1 MPPTTADSSVGP
13 LERGLAVL
21 RALAQAPRARLR
33 PSELVALTGL
43 TRSPVDRIATTL
55 VRLGYLRED
64 DRELVLAPRLMELGL
79 AYLHSSGIPE
89 ALGPPAEALADE
101 LDESVS
107 LAVPDGDAVR
117 FVVQSNRRRTL
128 SVSFRVGDA
137 LPAERC
143 APGELFAA
151 DWDVQQYAQWQART
165 RADPHDAGFPAVPP
179 PRPRRAR
186 TTEAELRARAAEA
199 RENGWVLDDQR
210 IEPGL
215 VAVAVPVYDQ
225 EGRVVCALSVVSHT
239 SRHSAEGLRDFAL
252 DRMRNTAEQM
262 SRALA
267 EVDVGPPAR
276 TPDRDHSLD
285 AKRELGPEYLQSLA
299 RGLSVLAALDRPA
312 GMTLSAVAEATAL
325 PRATA
330 RRSLLTLEH
339 LGYVAIDADGHRFA
353 PLPRVLDLG
362 YSPLSALSLA
372 ELAQPH
378 LTALVRELH
387 ESASVAVLDGDDVR
401 YIARVAA
408 GRIMSVAIT
417 VGTRFPAHATSLGR
431 VLLAGLPNEHRARW
445 LRNARLESFTD
456 HTVTSADRLAAV
468 LEQAAHD
475 GFALVDQELEEGL
488 RSIAVPLLGRDG
500 QVIAAANVSLHAGRT
515 SADEA
520 LRTVLPALRAAA
532 ERISADVALVS
543 DAHPLPFA

>member
-21 RALAQAPRARLR
+21 RALAQAPNARLR
-33 PSELVALTGL
+33 PSELVTLTGL
-43 TRSPVDRIATTL
+43 ARSPVDRIATTL

-64 DRELVLAPRLMELGL
+64 DRELVLAPRLIELGL

-89 ALGPPAEALADE
+89 ALGPLAEALADE

-151 DWDVQQYAQWQART
+151 DWDARQYARWQARAQ
-165 RADPHDAGFPAVPP
+165 ADPHDAGFPAVPR
-179 PRPRRAR
+179 PRPRAR
-186 TTEAELRARAAEA
+186 PTEAELRARAAES
-199 RENGWVLDDQR
+199 RENGWALDDQR

-215 VAVAVPVYDQ
+215 VAVAVPVHDL

-239 SRHSAEGLRDFAL
+239 SRHSARGLLDFAL
-252 DRMRNTAEQM
+252 DRMRNTAERM
-262 SRALA
+262 SRALT
-267 EVDVGPPAR
+267 EPGVRPPAR
-276 TPDRDHSLD
+276 VPDRDHSLD

-299 RGLSVLAALDRPA
+299 RGLSVLAVLDRPA

-330 RRSLLTLEH
+330 RRSLLTLQH
-339 LGYVAIDADGHRFA
+339 LGYVATNADGRRFA
-353 PLPRVLDLG
+353 PLPRALDLG

-378 LTALVRELH
+378 LTTLVRELH

-417 VGTRFPAHATSLGR
+417 IGTRFPAHATSLGR
-431 VLLAGLPNEHRARW
+431 VLLAGLPNERRARW
-445 LRNARLESFTD
+445 LRDAHLKPFTD
-456 HTVTSADRLAAV
+456 HTVTSADRLSVV
-468 LEQAAHD
+468 LERAAHD

-520 LRTVLPALRAAA
+520 RRTVLPALRAAA

-543 DAHPLPFA
+543 DVRLPPLA

>member
-21 RALAQAPRARLR
+21 HALARAPRARLR

-43 TRSPVDRIATTL
+43 ARSPVDRIATTL

-64 DRELVLAPRLMELGL
+64 DRDLVLAPRLIELGL

-89 ALGPPAEALADE
+89 ALGPSAEALADE

-117 FVVQSNRRRTL
+117 FVVQSKRRRTL

-151 DWDVQQYAQWQART
+151 DWDAQRYATWRART
-165 RADPHDAGFPAVPP
+165 QADPDDTGFPAVPP
-179 PRPRRAR
+179 PRRAR
-186 TTEAELRARAAEA
+186 LTEAELRARAAEA
-199 RENGWVLDDQR
+199 HENGWALDDQR

-215 VAVAVPVYDQ
+215 VAVAVPVHDR
-225 EGRVVCALSVVSHT
+225 EGHVVCALSVVSHT
-239 SRHSAEGLRDFAL
+239 SRHSAQGLRDFAL
-252 DRMRNTAEQM
+252 ARMRNTAERM

-267 EVDVGPPAR
+267 ELRVRPPAQA
-276 TPDRDHSLD
+276 PDRDHSLD

-299 RGLSVLAALDRPA
+299 RGLSVLAVLDRPA

-330 RRSLLTLEH
+330 RRSLLTLRH
-339 LGYVAIDADGHRFA
+339 LGYVAADADGRRFA

-378 LTALVRELH
+378 LATLVREVH

-417 VGTRFPAHATSLGR
+417 IGTRFPAHATSLGR
-431 VLLAGLPNEHRARW
+431 VLLAGLPEEHRARW
-445 LRNARLESFTD
+445 LREAHLEPFTD
-456 HTVTSADRLAAV
+456 HTVTGADRLAAA
-468 LEQAAHD
+468 LERAARD

-488 RSIAVPLLGRDG
+488 RSIAVPILGRDG

-515 SADEA
+515 SAEEA
-520 LRTVLPALRAAA
+520 HRTVLPALRAAA
-532 ERISADVALVS
+532 ERISADVALVF
-543 DAHPLPFA
+543 DLHPLPLA

>member
-1 MPPTTADSSVGP
+1 MPSTTADPLVGP

-21 RALAQAPRARLR
+21 RALARAPGGRLR
-33 PSELVALTGL
+33 PSELVTLTGL
-43 TRSPVDRIATTL
+43 ARSPVDRIATTL

-64 DRELVLAPRLMELGL
+64 DRELELAPRLAELGL
-79 AYLHSSGIPE
+79 AYLRSSGFLDG
-89 ALGPPAEALADE
+89 LGPMTEALADE
-101 LDESVS
+101 LEESVS

-151 DWDVQQYAQWQART
+151 DWDAQQYAQWQDRV
-165 RADPHDAGFPAVPP
+165 RADPYDAGFPAVLP
-179 PRPRRAR
+179 PRAR
-186 TTEAELRARAAEA
+186 PAEAELRARAAEA
-199 RENGWVLDDQR
+199 RENGWALDDQR
-210 IEPGL
+210 VEPGL
-215 VAVAVPVYDQ
+215 VAVAVPVRDQ

-239 SRHSAEGLRDFAL
+239 SRRSAEGLRDFAL
-252 DRMRNTAEQM
+252 DRMRETAERI
-262 SRALA
+262 SRALT
-267 EVDVGPPAR
+267 ELGVTPPAR
-276 TPDRDHSLD
+276 VPDADHSLD

-299 RGLSVLAALDRPA
+299 RGLSVLAVLDRPA

-330 RRSLLTLEH
+330 RRSLLTLQQ
-339 LGYVAIDADGHRFA
+339 LGYVALDAGGRFA

-362 YSPLSALSLA
+362 YSPLSTLSLA

-378 LTALVRELH
+378 LAALVRELH

-408 GRIMSVAIT
+408 GRIMSVSIT

-431 VLLAGLPNEHRARW
+431 VLLAGLPSERRAQW
-445 LRNARLESFTD
+445 LRDAHLKPFTD
-456 HTVTSADRLAAV
+456 RTVTGADRLTSV
-468 LEQAAHD
+468 LEQVAHD

-488 RSIAVPLLGRDG
+488 RSIAVPLVGRDG
-500 QVIAAANVSLHAGRT
+500 QVIAAANVSLQAGRT

-520 LRTVLPALRAAA
+520 RGTVLPALRAAA
-532 ERISADVALVS
+532 GRISADAALVS
-543 DAHPLPFA
+543 DVHLLPFA